1 MIDNIN
7 KTGANNEKKIRNITY
22 YNIVSYFNVSS
33 SHFYLYFYA
42 ETAVQIVI
50 AGLEKVYNSKDKTI
64 DDLCRDHYELSHLF
78 RIIL

>member
-7 KTGANNEKKIRNITY
+7 KTGVNNEKKIRNITY
-22 YNIVSYFNVSS
+22 YNIISYFNVSS

-50 AGLEKVYNSKDKTI
+50 AGLEKIYNSKDKTI
-64 DDLCRDHYELSHLF
+64 DDLVV
-78 RIIL
+78 IIMSYFIFSE